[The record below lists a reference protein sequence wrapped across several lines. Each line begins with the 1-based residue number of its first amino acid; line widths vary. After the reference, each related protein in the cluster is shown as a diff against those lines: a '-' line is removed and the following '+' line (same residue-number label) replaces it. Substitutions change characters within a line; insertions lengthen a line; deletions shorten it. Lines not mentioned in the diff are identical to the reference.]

1 MKKPSTSLPVPPS
14 YGAISRKAIKCLII
28 ASAVYA
34 HIQYKSFPTA
44 FHTKAGINIP
54 IACFKFTGNMVS
66 IDNRG
71 YFFRGILLTFL
82 PI

>member
-1 MKKPSTSLPVPPS
+1 M
-14 YGAISRKAIKCLII
+14 II

-34 HIQYKSFPTA
+34 HIQYQSLPTA

-54 IACFKFTGNMVS
+54 IACFKFTDNMVS

-71 YFFRGILLTFL
+71 YFFRGILLTCL
-82 PI
+82 LI

>member
-1 MKKPSTSLPVPPS
+1 M
-14 YGAISRKAIKCLII
+14 II

-34 HIQYKSFPTA
+34 HIQYKSLPAA

-66 IDNRG
+66 IDNRV
-71 YFFRGILLTFL
+71 TS
-82 PI
+82 